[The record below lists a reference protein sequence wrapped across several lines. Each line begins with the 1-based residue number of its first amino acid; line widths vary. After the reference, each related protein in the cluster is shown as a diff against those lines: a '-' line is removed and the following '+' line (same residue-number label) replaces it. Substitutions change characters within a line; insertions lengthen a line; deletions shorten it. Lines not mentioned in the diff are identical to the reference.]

1 MNKLNNKKVAILV
14 ADGFEESEFT
24 EPKKAVEEAGAIA
37 HVVSLESGTIKSWD
51 KTDWGND
58 FKVDK
63 SINEV
68 SAADYDGLILP
79 GGVINPDKLR
89 RNEKAV
95 AFVKDFMQSEKAVAA
110 ICHGPW
116 LLAEADVLK
125 GRKLTSFNSIKTD
138 LKNAGATW
146 LDQEVVIDKNLTT
159 SRNPDDLPV
168 FCEKLVEKLAE
179 S

>member
-24 EPKKAVEEAGAIA
+24 EPKKSSGRSWGGNSACGQ
-37 HVVSLESGTIKSWD
+37 LESGTIKSWD
-51 KTDWGND
+51 KTDWGGND

-95 AFVKDFMQSEKAVAA
+95 AFVKEFMQSEKAVAA
-110 ICHGPW
+110 ICHGPPW

-125 GRKLTSFNSIKTD
+125 GRKLTSFF
-138 LKNAGATW
+138 
-146 LDQEVVIDKNLTT
+146 QY
-159 SRNPDDLPV
+159 
-168 FCEKLVEKLAE
+168 
-179 S
+179 